1 MIKDFLTSQ
10 ILTEFGHDPTDDQR
24 HAAEQFSDFIFSPDE
39 SEVFLLRG
47 YAGTGKTSLVSALV
61 RTMEMLERPCVLLA
75 PTGRAAKV
83 LSLYSSHAAFTIHK
97 RIYRQSSMELD
108 AKFSLGFNGS
118 RQTLFV
124 VDEASMINVGQEGR
138 NLLYDLVEYVYG
150 NHYNCR
156 LVLVGDTA
164 QLPPVGEDESPAL
177 SPDTLG
183 RLGLRVRQ
191 AELRQVVRQ
200 GEESGILW
208 NATCLRQLIAERQ
221 MSAFPRIRFGGFADV
236 RRVRGDELID
246 TLADCYHRYGLDD
259 VMVVTRSNK
268 RAVAYN
274 CGIRLQILGREDE
287 LNTGE
292 QLMVAKNNYFWLQ
305 RDRAA
310 EATDEASPAGV
321 AGDASATAAEDMA
334 EGTRGKAAPATDFIA
349 NGDIAVLE
357 YVHNIR
363 ELYGFRFADCTLR
376 LPDYDDLETEATVLL
391 DTLHAEAPALPR
403 DRQDQ
408 LFAAVMEDYADIPT
422 KRERLKKLREDPYYN
437 ALQVKYAYAVTCHKA
452 QGGQWSCIFIDQG
465 YMTEEMLGADYYR
478 WLYTALTRSVEVV
491 HFVNWSE
498 RQTEE

>member
-10 ILTEFGHDPTDDQR
+10 ILTEFGHHPTADQS
-24 HAAEQFSDFIFSPDE
+24 HAAEEFSNFVFSTDE
-39 SEVFLLRG
+39 SEAFLLRG

-61 RTMEMLERPCVLLA
+61 RTMEKLERPCVLLA

-83 LSLYSSHAAFTIHK
+83 FSLYSGHTAYTIHK
-97 RIYRQSSMELD
+97 RIYRQSSIELD
-108 AKFSLGFNGS
+108 AKFSLGFNGLK
-118 RQTLFV
+118 QTLFV
-124 VDEASMINVGQEGR
+124 VDEASMISVGQEGR

-150 NHYNCR
+150 SHYNCR

-183 RLGLRVRQ
+183 RLGLHVRQ

-200 GEESGILW
+200 AEESGILW
-208 NATCLRQLIAERQ
+208 NATRLRQLIEGRQ
-221 MSAFPRIRFGGFADV
+221 TAAFPRIRFSGFADV
-236 RRVRGDELID
+236 RRVPGADLIE

-274 CGIRLQILGREDE
+274 RGIRYQILGREDE
-287 LNTGE
+287 LNMGE
-292 QLMVAKNNYFWLQ
+292 QLMVAKNNYFWLHHD
-305 RDRAA
+305 REARAA
-310 EATDEASPAGV
+310 ADCP
-321 AGDASATAAEDMA
+321 SATSAGEMEDITRRKAE
-334 EGTRGKAAPATDFIA
+334 TTTDFIA

-357 YVHNIR
+357 YVRNVR

-403 DRQDQ
+403 ERQDQ
-408 LFAAVMEDYADIPT
+408 LFTAVMEDYADIPT

-465 YMTEEMLGADYYR
+465 YMTEDMLGADYYR
-478 WLYTALTRSVEVV
+478 WLYTALTRSAETVY
-491 HFVNWSE
+491 FVNWSE